1 MKAPVGLMRLS
12 SMKSV
17 FLLLG
22 IFCFLICSILYGK
35 YSSLQAAGGSAEAPG
50 EDQVNWDVSMAAT
63 REEDRFISTVE
74 ASCSLR
80 KVVRKDMFLSKKF
93 NFSMPVLQWAG
104 SFSKLAWKQ
113 LKDNAPPYGWKG
125 LPVKVLQSTLSLLSS
140 SRLFDRG
147 SPGRCIRCA
156 VVGNG
161 GILRGSRQGKNID
174 SHDFVF
180 RMNGAMIKGFEE
192 DVGTK
197 ISFYGFTTN
206 TLKHALSWY
215 RSVGFTRIPQSPE
228 VKYIFIPSDLRDYVM
243 LAAAVRGQTVG
254 SGRDKGDRPLRY
266 FGQKP
271 PENFKMLHPG
281 LISYVTHSFLSSPLL
296 TNAATR
302 HLYMPSTGALML
314 LTALH
319 TCDQVSAFGFITR
332 NYAAFSDH
340 YYDPVRRPLRFFANH
355 DLQMEGRLW
364 EALHLRGVLRL
375 YQRDGGS

>member
-1 MKAPVGLMRLS
+1 MAAPVGLTRLS
-12 SMKSV
+12 NMKRV

-22 IFCFLICSILYGK
+22 LLCLLICSILYGK
-35 YSSLQAAGGSAEAPG
+35 YSSVQAAGGSTEAPG
-50 EDQVNWDVSMAAT
+50 DDQVDWDSYTAAT
-63 REEDRFISTVE
+63 REEDTVE
-74 ASCSLR
+74 SSCSLR
-80 KVVRKDMFLSKKF
+80 KAVRNDLFLRKKF
-93 NFSMPVLQWAG
+93 DFSMPVLQWAG
-104 SFSKLAWKQ
+104 SFSKLSWEQ
-113 LKDNAPPYGWKG
+113 LKHNAPPYGWKG
-125 LPVKVLQSTLSLLSS
+125 LPVKVLESTLSLLGS
-140 SRLFDRG
+140 SRLFDG
-147 SPGRCIRCA
+147 GPPGRCIRCA

-228 VKYIFIPSDLRDYVM
+228 IKYIFIPSDLRDYVM

-254 SGRDKGDRPLRY
+254 SGTDKGDRPWRY
-266 FGQKP
+266 FGHKP
-271 PENFKMLHPG
+271 SENFRMLHPG
-281 LISYVTHSFLSSPLL
+281 LVSYVTHSFLSSPLL

-332 NYAAFSDH
+332 NFASFSDH
-340 YYDPVRRPLRFFANH
+340 YYDSVRRPLRFFANH

-375 YQRDGGS
+375 HQRDGGS